1 MQHQEQGRWPGL
13 WEEGEQLGR
22 AHEAEENEP
31 RSEEEKQHLHWVR
44 DGDLPA
50 EGNFLGKDVALGRH
64 GLFQKRVSPSALQ

>member
-1 MQHQEQGRWPGL
+1 MQHRNKDGGQGL
-13 WEEGEQLGR
+13 WEEEGR
-22 AHEAEENEP
+22 ANLAGLMRQRRDEP

-64 GLFQKRVSPSALQ
+64 GLFRRG